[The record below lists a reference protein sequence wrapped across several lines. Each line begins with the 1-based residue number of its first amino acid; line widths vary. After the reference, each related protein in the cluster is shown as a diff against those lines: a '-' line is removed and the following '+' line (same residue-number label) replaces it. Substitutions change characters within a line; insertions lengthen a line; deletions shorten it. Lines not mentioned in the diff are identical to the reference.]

1 MIKIYKVESNKGM
14 FRIYLEAGQRA
25 FLKYQQQYDVL
36 DELGTKL
43 SAGTG
48 DILKKYKAQQDKN
61 NEARQQ
67 LGMLRRW
74 VLAQEAEKIQQALAA
89 EKTAAKAEGRP
100 QKNLSFDYDVLTVDN
115 LLNLAKELFD
125 HIPKVLFLVH
135 RPSSTVLLCS
145 SGKPDCGKLVKENAS
160 IYGGKGGGGATAARA
175 IFAKDEYVDTFI
187 DLIDKHLR

>member
-1 MIKIYKVESNKGM
+1 M
-14 FRIYLEAGQRA
+14 
-25 FLKYQQQYDVL
+25 D
-36 DELGTKL
+36 D
-43 SAGTG
+43 
-48 DILKKYKAQQDKN
+48 
-61 NEARQQ
+61 
-67 LGMLRRW
+67 
-74 VLAQEAEKIQQALAA
+74 
-89 EKTAAKAEGRP
+89 
-100 QKNLSFDYDVLTVDN
+100 

-187 DLIDKHLR
+187 DLIDQHLR